1 MTTPPNKPK
10 TAVEIAAAK
19 KAAAKIEAASAGI
32 PQAQVSAKTA
42 GTPPPAQ
49 RAAAVKANAAP
60 PNPTATVKQAAQ
72 PTKTPATSKPAATP
86 KSAKPNA
93 KPPAAPSSAVPMAKP
108 TPPPTPAPPVNLA
121 KKWSAKMHVG
131 LGLFA
136 LALLVGGFGTWS
148 VFSNI
153 AGAIIATGQIELEQ
167 NRQVIQ
173 HPDGGVV
180 ETVTVREG
188 DSVDAGEV
196 LIKLDSRRLN
206 SELLIIEGE
215 LFEIVSRSARLEAER
230 DDANAIK
237 FPPMLVNGASDRNEI
252 TDLMQGQERL
262 FQARLNNAK
271 QTVEQLQKRKSQISS
286 QVEGIRAQQDA
297 LVTQLGLLKEELDAQ
312 QDLLAKGLAQAGRV
326 LALQREDAR
335 LLGQV
340 GELTASVA
348 ESEGRITEID
358 IQILQLSTQRKEEAI
373 TQLRDLQ
380 YRQFE
385 LSEQRIALKDQMSRL
400 DITAPV
406 SGLVF
411 GLTVFAERSVI
422 RPADDLMFLVPQDRP
437 LVITGQIEPIHIEEV
452 YIGQDATMRFSTF
465 DARQTP
471 EVFGTVHNISGD
483 AFTDEQNGRRYYR
496 IELVLN
502 PGEMER
508 LGDVIL
514 LPGMPVDTFIQTSER
529 SPMAYFVK
537 PLADYF
543 NKAFR
548 ES

>member
-1 MTTPPNKPK
+1 M
-10 TAVEIAAAK
+10 I
-19 KAAAKIEAASAGI
+19 
-32 PQAQVSAKTA
+32 
-42 GTPPPAQ
+42 
-49 RAAAVKANAAP
+49 
-60 PNPTATVKQAAQ
+60 
-72 PTKTPATSKPAATP
+72 
-86 KSAKPNA
+86 
-93 KPPAAPSSAVPMAKP
+93 
-108 TPPPTPAPPVNLA
+108 
-121 KKWSAKMHVG
+121 G
-131 LGLFA
+131 LLI
-136 LALLVGGFGTWS
+136 LVGGFGVWA

-167 NRQVIQ
+167 NRQVVQ

-180 ETVTVREG
+180 EKVMVREG
-188 DSVDAGEV
+188 DSVKAGDV
-196 LIKLDSRRLN
+196 LIKLDANRLK

-230 DDANAIK
+230 DETD
-237 FPPMLVNGASDRNEI
+237 EI
-252 TDLMQGQERL
+252 TFPDLLAEAAVTRPEISDLMRGQERL
-262 FQARLNNAK
+262 FRARLSNAE
-271 QTVEQLQKRKSQISS
+271 QTVEQLKKRKAQIAN
-286 QVEGIRAQQDA
+286 QVEGVAAQQDA
-297 LVTQLGLLKEELDAQ
+297 LVTQLSLLKEELDAQ

-335 LLGQV
+335 LQGQG
-340 GELTASVA
+340 GELPATVA
-348 ESEGRITEID
+348 ENEGRITEID
-358 IQILQLSTQRKEEAI
+358 IQILQLDTQRKEDAI
-373 TQLRDLQ
+373 TALRDLQ
-380 YRQFE
+380 YRVFE
-385 LSEQRIALKDQMSRL
+385 LSEQRLALKEQLSRL
-400 DITAPV
+400 DITAPL

-437 LVITGQIEPIHIEEV
+437 LLITGEIEPIHIDEV

-483 AFTDEQNGRRYYR
+483 VFTDEATGRRYYR

-502 PGEMER
+502 QGEMAR
-508 LGDVIL
+508 LGDVDL
-514 LPGMPVDTFIQTSER
+514 LPGMPVDTFIQTTER

>member
-1 MTTPPNKPK
+1 MTTSPKPK
-10 TAVEIAAAK
+10 TALEMAAEQAAKK
-19 KAAAKIEAASAGI
+19 KAAAKA
-32 PQAQVSAKTA
+32 PL
-42 GTPPPAQ
+42 PPGPMLPDPAQ
-49 RAAAVKANAAP
+49 
-60 PNPTATVKQAAQ
+60 
-72 PTKTPATSKPAATP
+72 TPVMAPAATP
-86 KSAKPNA
+86 QPAQKAAATSAAAPKTQSASPPAPA
-93 KPPAAPSSAVPMAKP
+93 KVKTAPPPAAK
-108 TPPPTPAPPVNLA
+108 PAPPVQKNAPPAPVDLA
-121 KKWSAKMHVG
+121 KKWSAKGHVG

-136 LALLVGGFGTWS
+136 LLLLVGGFGVWS

-180 ETVTVREG
+180 ESVTVREG
-188 DSVDAGEV
+188 DTVEAGQV
-196 LIKLDSRRLN
+196 LIKLDPNRMQ
-206 SELLIIEGE
+206 SELTIIEGE
-215 LFEIVSRSARLEAER
+215 LFEVLARSARLVAER
-230 DDANAIK
+230 DGTDKIV
-237 FPPMLVNGASDRNEI
+237 FPEVLLEGAAYRAEI
-252 TDLMQGQERL
+252 TDLMRGQERL
-262 FQARLNNAK
+262 FTARLNNAE
-271 QTVEQLQKRKSQISS
+271 QTVEQLQKRKGQIAN
-286 QVEGIRAQQDA
+286 QVDGITAQQDA
-297 LVTQLGLLKEELDAQ
+297 LIKQLSLLKEELDAQ
-312 QDLLAKGLAQAGRV
+312 QELLEKGLAQAGRV

-335 LLGQV
+335 LQGQV
-340 GELTASVA
+340 GELTASAA

-358 IQILQLSTQRKEEAI
+358 IQILQIDTQRKEEAI
-373 TQLRDLQ
+373 TQLRELQ

-385 LSEQRIALKDQMSRL
+385 LSEQRVALKDQLSRL
-400 DITAPV
+400 EITAPV

-411 GLTVFAERSVI
+411 GLTVFAERAVI
-422 RPADDLMFLVPQDRP
+422 RPADELMFLVPQDRP
-437 LVITGQIEPIHIEEV
+437 LVITGQIEPIHIDEV
-452 YIGQDATMRFSTF
+452 YVGQDATMRFSTF

-502 PGEMER
+502 PGEMDR
-508 LGDVIL
+508 LGDVDL

-529 SPMAYFVK
+529 SPMAYFIK

>member
-1 MTTPPNKPK
+1 MTTPPNKAGEVTDAKPMRSAGAPK
-10 TAVEIAAAK
+10 VEQSPVVQKPDQAPAKAQETVPAAAQQQGLQLGGVSQPSPSL
-19 KAAAKIEAASAGI
+19 AA
-32 PQAQVSAKTA
+32 
-42 GTPPPAQ
+42 
-49 RAAAVKANAAP
+49 
-60 PNPTATVKQAAQ
+60 
-72 PTKTPATSKPAATP
+72 
-86 KSAKPNA
+86 
-93 KPPAAPSSAVPMAKP
+93 
-108 TPPPTPAPPVNLA
+108 
-121 KKWSAKMHVG
+121 KWSAKTHVWIG
-131 LGLFA
+131 LIA
-136 LALLVGGFGTWS
+136 LLILVGGFGVWA

-167 NRQVIQ
+167 NRQVVQ

-180 ETVTVREG
+180 EAVSVREG
-188 DSVDAGEV
+188 ESVKAGQV
-196 LIKLDSRRLN
+196 LIKLDPTRLK

-230 DDANAIK
+230 DDETKVK
-237 FPPMLVNGASDRNEI
+237 FPEI
-252 TDLMQGQERL
+252 LTEAVALRSEIKGLIQGQERL
-262 FQARLNNAK
+262 FQARLNNAEN
-271 QTVEQLQKRKSQISS
+271 TVEQLIKRKGQIAN
-286 QVEGIRAQQDA
+286 QVEGIIAQQDS
-297 LVTQLGLLKEELDAQ
+297 LVKQLALLKQELTAQ
-312 QDLLAKGLAQAGRV
+312 EALLAKGLAQAGRV

-335 LLGQV
+335 LQGQF

-380 YRQFE
+380 YRVFE
-385 LSEQRIALKDQMSRL
+385 LSEQRLALKEQLTRL

-422 RPADDLMFLVPQDRP
+422 RPADDLLFLVPQDRP
-437 LVITGQIEPIHIEEV
+437 LLITGEIDPIHIDEV

-465 DARQTP
+465 DAKQTP
-471 EVFGTVHNISGD
+471 EVFGTVSNISGD
-483 AFTDEQNGRRYYR
+483 VFTDDATGRRYYR
-496 IELVLN
+496 MELILN
-502 PGEMER
+502 QGEMAR
-508 LGDVIL
+508 LGDVVL

-529 SPMAYFVK
+529 SPMSYLVK

>member
-1 MTTPPNKPK
+1 MTIAPKSTK
-10 TAVEIAAAK
+10 TAD
-19 KAAAKIEAASAGI
+19 S
-32 PQAQVSAKTA
+32 
-42 GTPPPAQ
+42 
-49 RAAAVKANAAP
+49 
-60 PNPTATVKQAAQ
+60 
-72 PTKTPATSKPAATP
+72 
-86 KSAKPNA
+86 
-93 KPPAAPSSAVPMAKP
+93 KP
-108 TPPPTPAPPVNLA
+108 TPKAETPTASASKPPVRAAGSKVPAAKPATQSPSPTPAPSKSTMA
-121 KKWSAKMHVG
+121 AKWSAKTHVVIG
-131 LGLFA
+131 L
-136 LALLVGGFGTWS
+136 LALLILVGGFGAWA

-167 NRQVIQ
+167 NRQVVQ

-180 ETVTVREG
+180 AAVTVREG
-188 DSVDAGEV
+188 DSVKAGDV
-196 LIKLDSRRLN
+196 LIQLDSNRLK

-230 DDANAIK
+230 DDSTAIT
-237 FPPMLVNGASDRNEI
+237 FPDMLTEAVVDRSEI
-252 TDLMQGQERL
+252 EGLMRGQERL
-262 FQARLNNAK
+262 FNARLENAK
-271 QTVEQLQKRKSQISS
+271 NTVEQLAKRKSQIAN
-286 QVEGIRAQQDA
+286 QVEGIQAQQEA
-297 LVTQLGLLKEELDAQ
+297 LVKQLDLLGEELVAQ
-312 QDLLAKGLAQAGRV
+312 EDLLAKGLAQAGRV

-335 LLGQV
+335 LQGQV
-340 GELTASVA
+340 GELIASVA

-380 YRQFE
+380 YRVFE
-385 LSEQRIALKDQMSRL
+385 LSEQRLALKEQLSRL

-422 RPADDLMFLVPQDRP
+422 RPADDLLFLVPQDRP
-437 LVITGQIEPIHIEEV
+437 LVITGEIEPIHIDEV
-452 YIGQDATMRFSTF
+452 HIGQEATMRFSTF
-465 DARQTP
+465 DAKQTP
-471 EVFGTVHNISGD
+471 EVFGTVSNISGD
-483 AFTDEQNGRRYYR
+483 VFTDDATGRRYYR

-502 PGEMER
+502 QGEMER
-508 LGDVIL
+508 LGDVDL

-529 SPMAYFVK
+529 SPMSYFVK

>member
-1 MTTPPNKPK
+1 MTTAP
-10 TAVEIAAAK
+10 K
-19 KAAAKIEAASAGI
+19 KAPTKAKADDQKPLRQAGMPKDGKVPAKAATEKAPAKA
-32 PQAQVSAKTA
+32 AKTA
-42 GTPPPAQ
+42 AAPAQ
-49 RAAAVKANAAP
+49 QSLKMGGAAP
-60 PNPTATVKQAAQ
+60 T
-72 PTKTPATSKPAATP
+72 
-86 KSAKPNA
+86 
-93 KPPAAPSSAVPMAKP
+93 
-108 TPPPTPAPPVNLA
+108 LA
-121 KKWSAKMHVG
+121 KKWSARTHVIIG
-131 LGLFA
+131 L
-136 LALLVGGFGTWS
+136 LALLILVGGFGVWA

-167 NRQVIQ
+167 NRQVVQ

-180 ETVTVREG
+180 ERVSVREG
-188 DSVDAGEV
+188 DKVEAGQV
-196 LIKLDSRRLN
+196 LIQLDPNRLR

-215 LFEIVSRSARLEAER
+215 LFEIVARSARLEAER
-230 DDANAIK
+230 DDASEIIVPEMLTKAI
-237 FPPMLVNGASDRNEI
+237 ASRGEI
-252 TDLMQGQERL
+252 EGLMRGQERL

-271 QTVEQLQKRKSQISS
+271 NTVEQLEKRKSQIAN

-297 LVTQLGLLKEELDAQ
+297 LVKQLELLKQELTAQ
-312 QDLLAKGLAQAGRV
+312 EDLLAKGLAQAGRV

-335 LLGQV
+335 LQGQV

-373 TQLRDLQ
+373 TALRDLQ
-380 YRQFE
+380 YRVFE
-385 LSEQRIALKDQMSRL
+385 LSEQRLALQEQLSRL

-437 LVITGQIEPIHIEEV
+437 LLITGEIEPIHIDEV
-452 YIGQDATMRFSTF
+452 HIGQDATMRFSTF
-465 DARQTP
+465 DAKQTP
-471 EVFGTVHNISGD
+471 EVFGTVSNISGD
-483 AFTDEQNGRRYYR
+483 VFTDDATGRRYYR

-502 PGEMER
+502 EGEMER
-508 LGDVIL
+508 LGDVDL

-529 SPMAYFVK
+529 SPMSYFVK